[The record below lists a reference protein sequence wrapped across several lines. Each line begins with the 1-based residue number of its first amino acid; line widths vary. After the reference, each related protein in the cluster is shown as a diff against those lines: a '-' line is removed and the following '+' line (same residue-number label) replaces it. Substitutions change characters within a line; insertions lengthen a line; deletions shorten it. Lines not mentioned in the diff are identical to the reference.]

1 MSEPLISR
9 AYAELSEYSVQNQIQ
24 DPQNRSHF
32 ASVYQLYLIVVAFNN
47 DLFGSSTCLK

>member
-1 MSEPLISR
+1 MSEPLIPR
-9 AYAELSEYSVQNQIQ
+9 AYVELSGYPVQSQIQ

-32 ASVYQLYLIVVAFNN
+32 ASVYQLYLIVVAFN